1 MGEWWEIT
9 DIPGPSFF
17 VKSEYAVMKTPKYD
31 VPTVL
36 EQSTR
41 TDLPLS
47 SEAVIKQPSR
57 EHVSK
62 GTYHVSFNRESLGYT
77 LRIWSTF
84 PQTDFLMCK
93 KREG

>member
-1 MGEWWEIT
+1 MKKGRVYYLIKQVGEWWEIT

-36 EQSTR
+36 EQNTR

-62 GTYHVSFNRESLGYT
+62 DTYHVSFKRESLGYT
-77 LRIWSTF
+77 LRI
-84 PQTDFLMCK
+84 
-93 KREG
+93 